1 MSRLLRV
8 TAVAALAAAALLPAA
23 SASASCHEVVAP
35 IWIDT
40 PVGRKGF
47 AGIYIPC

>member
-1 MSRLLRV
+1 MPVRL
-8 TAVAALAAAALLPAA
+8 LAAAALAVTALLPSV
-23 SASASCHEVVAP
+23 SASSCHEVVAP

-40 PVGRKGF
+40 PAGQVGF